1 MSDFPAFVDGERR
14 CPPEDVGGVPGFIH
28 FPDRASLQLES
39 LSTVWPAAVRSRTA
53 GSRPIDAATVARVD
67 VLPKPET
74 VYEWHPSLDYSRRP
88 RRGHRQEVTAPDSV
102 TGRG

>member
-74 VYEWHPSLDYSRRP
+74 VYGWHPRSSGGIRSNP
-88 RRGHRQEVTAPDSV
+88 RADCARN
-102 TGRG
+102 